1 MDDSVHL
8 AKFREG
14 ARAWNAWRAE
24 YPGIAPDLREIV
36 PSLGEKQLG
45 PAHGGPIDLTDALLN
60 RANLHSATLMEARL
74 ANADLR
80 EANLAMALLAGAD
93 LSFANLSG
101 AILDHTDLRDANL
114 QDALLEGARLDLARN
129 LTQAQIDTAL
139 GDAWT
144 SLPADLHAP
153 ESWRASERFTEEDLP
168 GGYEEDDLEGMMPHE
183 VLGLE
188 RDASAEAIRAAFLKL
203 AKKYHPDV
211 NPGDLRAER
220 RFKTINQAHQSL
232 TAPEVKQPKRRSA
245 SPWPAAMALFIFAF
259 AGPSLGLYWLGVGP
273 FKSAPREEPQ
283 QAERS
288 EKLPDR
294 LADFSQHAA
303 PPANTDYTGSLA
315 ASLPEAAASNGPA
328 ENAAPPSEPQTAML
342 HEAESQRI
350 NTASEVQFA
359 MPPAVDER
367 LTAGV
372 SLSGAAPMDGT
383 GPRGDA
389 ALIGGTPDRIAPP
402 TDQPSPPPERM
413 AALQSASPTPAETGS
428 APWDDEWAALQSSN
442 ELQALHSFIQRYGER
457 PAADE
462 ARGRFRT
469 VVAALENTEPLQKFV
484 RETVEDSPE
493 RAFVRRQLALLVERE
508 AVEGDQKAWNE
519 TRDTGSIAALR
530 AYLLGYPSGQ
540 HVDKAEERLAA
551 LEEEANGRKK
561 DGAAWAKA
569 LRSATRAGYEAY
581 LKAHP
586 DGRNVEDAER
596 KIASLTARE
605 AGVSKEEE
613 VWAKASKERTRAAYF
628 AYLNAYPNGRYVDA
642 AQATIEKAAKP
653 QTEPPRRAAS
663 EAPRTSR
670 SAGPRFPSSD
680 EPFVERMPA
689 GR

>member
-14 ARAWNAWRAE
+14 ALAWNAWRAE
-24 YPGIAPDLREIV
+24 YPGITPDLREIV

-74 ANADLR
+74 FNADLR
-80 EANLAMALLAGAD
+80 ESNLAMALLAGAD

-101 AILDHTDLRDANL
+101 AILDHADLRDANL

-188 RDASAEAIRAAFLKL
+188 RDASPEAIRAAFLKL

-232 TAPEVKQPKRRSA
+232 TALEVKRPKRRSA

-367 LTAGV
+367 LTVAP
-372 SLSGAAPMDGT
+372 SILGAA
-383 GPRGDA
+383 
-389 ALIGGTPDRIAPP
+389 PDRIAPP
-402 TDQPSPPPERM
+402 TDRPSPPPERM

-586 DGRNVEDAER
+586 DGRNVENAER

-605 AGVSKEEE
+605 AGVNKEEE

-653 QTEPPRRAAS
+653 QQTELPRRAAS
-663 EAPRTSR
+663 EAPRPLR